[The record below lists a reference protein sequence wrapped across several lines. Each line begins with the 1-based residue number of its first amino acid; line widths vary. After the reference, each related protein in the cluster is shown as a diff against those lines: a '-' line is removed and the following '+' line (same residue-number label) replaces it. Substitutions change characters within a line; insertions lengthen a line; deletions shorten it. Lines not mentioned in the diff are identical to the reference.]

1 MQSPPI
7 EWALAIGYLGV
18 LDYLRSRGEADADTL
33 SEVVR
38 DAVYRHRHGKA
49 AFTVG
54 LAVGA
59 VALHRHIVRE

>member
-1 MQSPPI
+1 MQSPSA
-7 EWALAIGYLGV
+7 EWLLAIGYLGM
-18 LDYLRSRGEADADTL
+18 LDYLRSRGEADFDTL
-33 SEVVR
+33 SEVTR
-38 DAVYRHRHGKA
+38 AAVYRHRHGKA